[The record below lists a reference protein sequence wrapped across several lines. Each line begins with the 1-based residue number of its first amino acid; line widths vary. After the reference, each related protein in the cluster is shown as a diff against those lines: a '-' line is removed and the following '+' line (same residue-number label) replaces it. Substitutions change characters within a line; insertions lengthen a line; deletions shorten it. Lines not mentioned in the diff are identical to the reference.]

1 MEKDIDLVLSAAD
14 DAGVDLPVTRH
25 MKALLRAAVDAGYA
39 DDDLMALF
47 LQLRNASAHGAPPL
61 PVAQYPDQEVVR

>member
-1 MEKDIDLVLSAAD
+1 
-14 DAGVDLPVTRH
+14 VDLPVARH